1 MKNKLIIA
9 GATLLFSFPSF
20 SQDAKAKEILD
31 AASAKTK
38 AYKSFKADFT
48 YTMENKTE
56 KINEKQTGTL
66 ITKGNKFHL
75 VLAGQ
80 EVFSD
85 GKAIYTYIKDANEMQ
100 INAIPSE
107 AESDE
112 TISPN
117 NIFTMYEKGFKYKY
131 EKEEKIEAKTFHII
145 NLYPVKP
152 KEKTYH
158 TITLSIDAATKQ
170 INKIKI
176 SGKDGTIF
184 TYQIKTFEPD
194 FVVDDTKFTF
204 NKSKYPKAEIV
215 DLRE

>member
-9 GATLLFSFPSF
+9 GTSLLLSLPTF

-31 AASAKTK
+31 AVSAKTK
-38 AYKSFKADFT
+38 AYKSFKTDFT

-56 KINEKQTGTL
+56 KINEKQSGTL
-66 ITKGNKFHL
+66 ISKGNKFHL
-75 VLAGQ
+75 VLAEQ

-85 GKAIYTYIKDANEMQ
+85 GKAIYTYIKEANEMQ
-100 INAIPSE
+100 INAIPSDT
-107 AESDE
+107 ESDE

-131 EKEEKIEAKTFHII
+131 EKDEKIEGKNMHII

-152 KEKTYH
+152 KEKSYH
-158 TITLSIDAATKQ
+158 TITLTIDAAAKQ

-184 TYQIKTFEPD
+184 TYQVKTFEPD
-194 FVVDDTKFTF
+194 FTVEDSKFTF
-204 NKSKYPKAEIV
+204 NKTKYPKAEIV